1 MHRFKI
7 KPPLFTGEYGSFEEW
22 EYEFQAYMGLMDYQ
36 LPQLL
41 ENSENSTTIIRRADL
56 VAAANRTEEANKWIR
71 LSTDLRY
78 ILVNICSRSAATICW
93 QHQTHNGFEIYRQLC
108 NRFSIPVGT
117 TSIGYLTKLL
127 EPTFDMNNFEE
138 TFSQWEFELNKFERD
153 NGQALPESVKIAV
166 LSSPQWNKKDHYNNT
181 CSC

>member
-1 MHRFKI
+1 MATQASTDGARQATTIQADGTTTQSIVNMHRFKI

-78 ILVNICSRSAATICW
+78 ILVNICSRSAATIC
-93 QHQTHNGFEIYRQLC
+93 
-108 NRFSIPVGT
+108 
-117 TSIGYLTKLL
+117 
-127 EPTFDMNNFEE
+127 
-138 TFSQWEFELNKFERD
+138 
-153 NGQALPESVKIAV
+153 
-166 LSSPQWNKKDHYNNT
+166 
-181 CSC
+181 